1 MSLCFEEFHG
11 LYFCSRRPLWKVSL
25 GHTCITSFMHEMLYV
40 CIPELSKE
48 RSETGGWWLQA
59 GRHQSG
65 SHQWWQQSPKLVKNL
80 NQFVKNS
87 DSSPKMRHCKAIV
100 TYMGFVAVNVFDLWY
115 LNSFFSIIYQL
126 LHLGEN
132 FLHSE
137 SSTQIHIQQANHLYK
152 FADSVTNGLVFH
164 GTQPLSFPA
173 PEPCV
178 DHKKRSF
185 PTWHSWKFEQAL
197 ISQASLLNT

>member
-1 MSLCFEEFHG
+1 ME
-11 LYFCSRRPLWKVSL
+11 
-25 GHTCITSFMHEMLYV
+25 SFLRTYLHYLIHAWNVV
-40 CIPELSKE
+40 CVYPGAFQGKKWN
-48 RSETGGWWLQA
+48 WWLMAAGRQA

-65 SHQWWQQSPKLVKNL
+65 SHQWWQQHKIGEEFESICEEFRLFTKDEALSVVEYFL
-80 NQFVKNS
+80 
-87 DSSPKMRHCKAIV
+87 HCKGIV
-100 TYMGFVAVNVFDLWY
+100 TYMGFVAVNVFDQWY
-115 LNSFFSIIYQL
+115 LNSFFNIIYQF

-132 FLHSE
+132 FLSSE

-152 FADSVTNGLVFH
+152 FADSVTNALVFH
-164 GTQPLSFPA
+164 RTQPLSFPA

-178 DHKKRSF
+178 GHKKRSY